1 MKTNDFPRVGDF
13 TPACTSPL
21 TTEAVWSA
29 GWSAAGR
36 VAAPLQNITFHFR
49 FSLDQKDLRNSLTSI
64 VKPSILR
71 GKRRAGFH
79 PVQIRGQLVIH
90 YFRLNK

>member
-29 GWSAAGR
+29 GWSAAGP
-36 VAAPLQNITFHFR
+36 VAAPLQNRTFHFK
-49 FSLDQKDLRNSLTSI
+49 FSLDQKDLRNSFTSI
-64 VKPSILR
+64 VKTLDSERKKTGWFSSCYRFEENL
-71 GKRRAGFH
+71 
-79 PVQIRGQLVIH
+79 
-90 YFRLNK
+90 